1 MDLKIGF
8 EMIKNGFRES
18 FTVIIIII
26 IIIIFITN
34 IIDNMKKVQFCFNHN
49 LQGLVFKMNSLE
61 I

>member
-49 LQGLVFKMNSLE
+49 L
-61 I
+61 